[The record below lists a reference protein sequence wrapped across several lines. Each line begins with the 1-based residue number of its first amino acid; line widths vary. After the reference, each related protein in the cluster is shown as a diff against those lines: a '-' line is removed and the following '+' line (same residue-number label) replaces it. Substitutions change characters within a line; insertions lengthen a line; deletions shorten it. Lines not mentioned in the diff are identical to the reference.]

1 MDHMNS
7 ARSAAARVAQRAAD
21 PGYEVVLH
29 VRERDARRMAS
40 GVLPLHVATCVFDA
54 LLVHGARPPACQ
66 YCGGRSWTAKPAG
79 SPRDD
84 RRVIRCADCGALLYR
99 CSCEGQAFEAEY
111 DEERGLVECQNCG
124 GTWALLSPEGSGE
137 ARQEGAV
144 LAVLEVLEQLI
155 DKLKQGDPVKLG
167 ADDAMVASACVRRVL
182 ELIAPA
188 AGAENCMAREAP
200 PA

>member
-21 PGYEVVLH
+21 PGYDVVLH

-54 LLVHGARPPACQ
+54 LLVRTARPPACQ
-66 YCGGRSWTAKPAG
+66 RCGSAAWNARTIGAAG
-79 SPRDD
+79 GDQ
-84 RRVIRCADCGALLYR
+84 RVICCADCGALLYC
-99 CSCEGQAFEAEY
+99 CSCDGQDLETEY

-124 GTWALLSPEGSGE
+124 GSWALLSPDGPGE
-137 ARQEGAV
+137 ARPEGAV
-144 LAVLEVLEQLI
+144 LAVLEQLL

-167 ADDAMVASACVRRVL
+167 ADDAMVASACVRCVL
-182 ELIAPA
+182 ELLAPA
-188 AGAENCMAREAP
+188 AGATHRMAREAP